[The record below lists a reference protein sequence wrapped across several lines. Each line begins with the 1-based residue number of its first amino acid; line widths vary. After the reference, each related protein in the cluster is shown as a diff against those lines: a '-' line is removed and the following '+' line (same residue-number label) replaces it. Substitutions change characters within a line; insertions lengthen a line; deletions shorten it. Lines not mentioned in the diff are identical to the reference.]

1 MANSQSSDAVKH
13 EYATVDTKPADTGYW
28 TNAVYPRKNKITK
41 LFFSI
46 RETTDSSSVSVI
58 TVKLQFKC
66 PNDTGW
72 QDYLDE
78 GSDWEIGT
86 RVIIEEFAEGVI
98 WRAGVPD
105 SSAYTSG
112 SLTFGFDW

>member
-1 MANSQSSDAVKH
+1 MSNSQRSNPDYC
-13 EYATVDTKPADTGYW
+13 EYATVDTAPNEAGYW
-28 TNAVYPRKNKITK
+28 TNPVYPRKNKTRK

-46 RETTDSSSVSVI
+46 RETTDDSSPSVM

-66 PNDTGW
+66 PHDTGW
-72 QDYLDE
+72 QDHLNE

-86 RVIIEEFAEGVI
+86 RVLVEEFGEGVE

-105 SSAYTSG
+105 FSAYTSG